1 MSCTENSSPRAGPLR
16 LMEPL
21 PEMPDIFGAS
31 TSIYISCTTGTQGKL
46 LVQDLVLSHYI
57 TEPDISFLYIWEM

>member
-1 MSCTENSSPRAGPLR
+1 LR